1 MRNTEKGFT
10 LIELVM
16 VIVILGILAAV
27 AVPRFIDLQ
36 SDAKAASAK
45 GIGGAI
51 SGAANLL
58 HAQYLVKNGAATYT
72 YVLGDTEGT
81 SDTKSILYNAQIQ
94 GATVTASPATLA
106 VGDATMGT
114 ITINVGGNTYTMN
127 LTMGSTTQGP
137 KVSYNW

>member
-1 MRNTEKGFT
+1 MRKIEKGFT

-58 HAQYLVKNGAATYT
+58 HAQYLVKNGATT
-72 YVLGDTEGT
+72 FEYVIGDTQGT
-81 SDTKSILYNAQIQ
+81 TDVQSILYNAQIQ
-94 GATVTASPATLA
+94 GATVTASNGARK
-106 VGDATMGT
+106 VGETTMET
-114 ITINVGGNTYTMN
+114 ITINVGGLTYTMN